1 MIKNF
6 SDVKIKKAIQDIC
19 DEHAVVAR
27 SEDSNIGYLW
37 LMYASGMKKGQFRPF
52 IFLAELNLLLKTDC
66 IKKDEQHNLIK
77 MLTSSDSDNSYLTA
91 YSIISLRNQRIKNM
105 GLWTLENDKYKD
117 VNYIRDIL
125 NTNMFLLNS

>member
-1 MIKNF
+1 
-6 SDVKIKKAIQDIC
+6 
-19 DEHAVVAR
+19 
-27 SEDSNIGYLW
+27 
-37 LMYASGMKKGQFRPF
+37 MYASGTKKGQFRPF

-91 YSIISLRNQRIKNM
+91 YSIITLRNQRIKNM

-125 NTNMFLLNS
+125 NTDMFLLNS